1 MGAADLVRFIL
12 LLAALIGYSTAAN
25 NIRNIQEYER
35 QSLRDIYTS
44 AGGDGWR
51 WQSNAGRW
59 NFTAPDVN
67 PCTPGS
73 QRWEGL
79 GCVVFGDY
87 YYISNISLSSYNLH
101 GTLSDSI
108 GNLTSLTSIDL
119 RFNNLTSTLPTSIEF
134 LSNLQALYLDS
145 NSLTGTIPFKALT
158 HSSSFQTLT
167 LSSNRF
173 TGSISQ
179 WMCSISTLV
188 FLSMYQNHVGGTIV
202 DCIDQLQSLEHL
214 DIGSNHIEGSIPT
227 SLGNSIN
234 LQWLGLHENQIT
246 GQLPSSLGGLRR
258 LTDIYTY
265 YNLLT
270 GPLPSAIGNWVSM
283 VNMGLDSNFH
293 TGEVPNVFDTLS
305 ELVSIQLYDN
315 LFTGSLPSTVSN
327 LSRLELL
334 FLQDNSFSGKITE
347 ALDSQQQLKLSNIQ
361 LSSNQLTG
369 TIPDRVFQN
378 GRSSNALTA
387 FSAGKNCIEAALSR
401 AICNA
406 TGLVSLSLDGL
417 HCASSC
423 RNYILPLISR
433 SYYLAKSVQQH
444 GIPDCLLQLPN
455 LTLLHLSGNGL
466 TGTIPDTITD
476 SLLDLSLSYNNLKGT
491 IPSSI
496 QYRTWRTLDLSQNR
510 IGGTLR
516 TAFAFQN
523 TSSSD
528 IQLFNNRLS
537 GDVPSSLHDLRQI
550 SVVGG
555 NLFVCS
561 LDGRELPIHDDK
573 RAGYQCGS
581 NEFNILYYVWLGL
594 VAVLVGVLLWV
605 YRYRETLVTHSKAV
619 SELWHLYQFVD
630 LYGKDGDA
638 ALSKKETSMSNYR
651 RYVALYDVSLR
662 NSWFCSAMI
671 MCFLLPIYTG
681 VSAFYNT
688 HTYQY
693 AWTVSAA
700 WLSGYVP
707 FGVLFAAFVVFLLV
721 NKFSVALSKVTNSR
735 TMSAVSN
742 DAVNGGTDDVAA
754 EEVGVEAEEE
764 SSRGETSPEVQQH
777 PSLKKGLLYCLFV
790 AVNLLFVTGA
800 NYSYVY
806 LTYSSTSTNAVF
818 NQVALSAF
826 KVFWS
831 NIAFPLLSNVVV
843 YLLSEINV
851 QRFKDDV
858 QRFYL
863 VQLVVTQFNNIVIP
877 CIVVSVV
884 SPNCYYNVFVQQP
897 DVVSSFVDPLCV
909 VRDDATGLCNENIL
923 YKRYTSYDPPFIY
936 SYQCS
941 SSIVTAYATVFV
953 MMCLATTFISP
964 LIMYALH
971 WSMRRLDRATLA
983 YRALAAV
990 APIILHPV
998 THQPDGLRRNLLRP
1012 IVPANQML
1020 VLDLTYVGIL
1030 FTFGVWFPLL
1040 VPPLVIAITA
1050 KISYRKVAYNSFMKS
1065 IVIDRR
1071 LRGYCRVV
1079 EEECGDFP
1087 SWQLLNWTG
1096 WFMLSLSCCLYAI
1109 ILFDVLGDVA
1119 SIGGSY
1125 WVFIVM
1131 ALLPAVAYGV
1141 GKLNSRVIIPAVI
1154 RRRRHSTLELT
1165 SMPQRASTSSS
1176 SSSSSTTHTHESSP
1190 DRVRETTLPVGGSL
1204 PVVVVSTVTYND
1216 ALHSA
1221 AAAVA

>member
-1 MGAADLVRFIL
+1 MWAVDLVRFTV
-12 LLAALIGYSTAAN
+12 LLAALTVCSAAEDR
-25 NIRNIQEYER
+25 RNIQDYER
-35 QSLRDIYTS
+35 HSLRDIYTS

-51 WQSNAGRW
+51 WQSSAGRW
-59 NFTAPDVN
+59 NFTDPDVN

-73 QRWEGL
+73 YRWEGL

-87 YYISNISLSSYNLH
+87 YYISNISLSSYNLR
-101 GTLSDSI
+101 GSLSDSI

-119 RFNNLTSTLPTSIEF
+119 SFNNLTSTVPTSIEN
-134 LSNLQALYLDS
+134 LTSLQALNLER
-145 NSLTGTIPFKALT
+145 NSLTGTVQWLCGI
-158 HSSSFQTLT
+158 SS
-167 LSSNRF
+167 
-173 TGSISQ
+173 
-179 WMCSISTLV
+179 LV
-188 FLSMYQNHVGGTIV
+188 FLNIYQNHMSGTIV

-214 DIGSNHIEGSIPT
+214 DIGNNHIEGSIPA
-227 SLGNSIN
+227 SLGNLAN

-246 GQLPSSLGGLRR
+246 GQLPSSLGGLQR

-270 GPLPSAIGNWVSM
+270 GPLPSAIGHWISM

-293 TGEVPNVFDTLS
+293 IGEVPNVFDTLS

-315 LFTGSLPSTVSN
+315 LFSGSLPSTVSC

-347 ALDSQQQLKLSNIQ
+347 ILDSQQQLKLSNIQ

-378 GRSSNALTA
+378 GRSLNSLTA
-387 FSAGKNCIEAALSR
+387 FSAGKNCIEAVLPR
-401 AICNA
+401 TICNA
-406 TGLVSLSLDGL
+406 TGLVTLSLDGL
-417 HCASSC
+417 YCASSC
-423 RNYILPLISR
+423 RNYILPQVSQ

-444 GIPDCLLQLPN
+444 GILDCLLQLPN
-455 LTLLHLSGNGL
+455 LTLLHLSGIGL
-466 TGTIPDTITD
+466 TGTIPDTISD

-496 QYRTWRTLDLSQNR
+496 QYRTWRKLDLSQNR

-537 GDVPSSLHDLRQI
+537 GDVPSSLHGLMQI

-561 LDGRELPIHDDK
+561 LDERELPVHDDR

-594 VAVLVGVLLWV
+594 AAVLVGVLLWV
-605 YRYRETLVTHSKAV
+605 YRYKETLVTHSKAV
-619 SELWHLYQFVD
+619 RELWHLYRFVD
-630 LYGKDGDA
+630 LYGKVGDDA
-638 ALSKKETSMSNYR
+638 ISKETSMSNYR

-681 VSAFYNT
+681 VSAFYST

-700 WLSGYVP
+700 WLSGYVA

-721 NKFSVALSKVTNSR
+721 NKFSVALSKVMTSSLISNVTMNS
-735 TMSAVSN
+735 SN
-742 DAVNGGTDDVAA
+742 RGAIDDGAIDRGAIDDGAIDDGAVNDGAGVAA
-754 EEVGVEAEEE
+754 LEAAEE
-764 SSRGETSPEVQQH
+764 SSRREAPQAKH
-777 PSLKKGLLYCLFV
+777 PSLKKALLYFVFV
-790 AVNLLFVTGA
+790 AVNLFFVTGA
-800 NYSYVY
+800 NFSYVY
-806 LTYSSTSTNAVF
+806 LTYAYNSTNTVF

-831 NIAFPLLSNVVV
+831 NLAFPLLSNWVV
-843 YLLSEINV
+843 YFLSEINV
-851 QRFKDDV
+851 QFKADV

-863 VQLVVTQFNNIVIP
+863 VQLAVTQFNNIVIP

-884 SPNCYYNVFVQQP
+884 SPNCYYNVFVQEP
-897 DVVSSFVDPLCV
+897 DVVSSFVDPQCV
-909 VRDDATGLCNENIL
+909 VRDESTGLCNENIL

-964 LIMYALH
+964 LIMFALH
-971 WSMRRLDRATLA
+971 WAMRRLDRTSVA
-983 YRALAAV
+983 YQALALV
-990 APIILHPV
+990 APTILHPV

-1020 VLDLTYVGIL
+1020 VSDLTYVGIL

-1040 VPPLVIAITA
+1040 VLPLVIAITA
-1050 KISYRKVAYNSFMKS
+1050 KISYRKVVYNSFVKC
-1065 IVIDRR
+1065 IVNDRR
-1071 LRGYCRVV
+1071 LLGYCRVV

-1087 SWQLLNWTG
+1087 SWHLLNWTG

-1131 ALLPAVAYGV
+1131 ALLPVVAYVV
-1141 GKLNSRVIIPAVI
+1141 GKLNSRVIIPAVM
-1154 RRRRHSTLELT
+1154 RRRRHSALELT
-1165 SMPQRASTSSS
+1165 SMPQRASTTSITTTTT
-1176 SSSSSTTHTHESSP
+1176 SSSSTHIVHGHP
-1190 DRVRETTLPVGGSL
+1190 DPVRETVALQQVR
-1204 PVVVVSTVTYND
+1204 VTVHSVTHND
-1216 ALHSA
+1216 GLHSA
-1221 AAAVA
+1221 ATADAFTLSL

>member
-1 MGAADLVRFIL
+1 MWAVDLVRFTL
-12 LLAALIGYSTAAN
+12 LLAALTGCSTAEDR
-25 NIRNIQEYER
+25 RNIQDYER

-51 WQSNAGRW
+51 WQSSAGRW
-59 NFTAPDVN
+59 NFTNPDVN
-67 PCTPGS
+67 PCAPGS
-73 QRWEGL
+73 YRWEGL

-87 YYISNISLSSYNLH
+87 YYISNISLSSYNLR
-101 GTLSDSI
+101 GSLSDSI

-119 RFNNLTSTLPTSIEF
+119 SFNNLTSTVPASIEN
-134 LSNLQALYLDS
+134 LTGLQALNLDR
-145 NSLTGTIPFKALT
+145 NSLTGTV
-158 HSSSFQTLT
+158 
-167 LSSNRF
+167 
-173 TGSISQ
+173 Q
-179 WMCSISTLV
+179 WLCSISSLM
-188 FLSMYQNHVGGTIV
+188 FLNIYQNHMSGTIV

-214 DIGSNHIEGSIPT
+214 DIGNNHIEGSIPA
-227 SLGNSIN
+227 SLGNLAN

-246 GQLPSSLGGLRR
+246 GQLPSSLGGLQR

-270 GPLPSAIGNWVSM
+270 GPLPSAIGHWISM

-315 LFTGSLPSTVSN
+315 LFTGSLPSTVSC

-347 ALDSQQQLKLSNIQ
+347 ILDSQQQLKLSNIQ
-361 LSSNQLTG
+361 LSNNQLTG

-378 GRSSNALTA
+378 GRSLNALTA
-387 FSAGKNCIEAALSR
+387 FSAGKNCIEAVLPR
-401 AICNA
+401 VICNA
-406 TGLVSLSLDGL
+406 TGLVTLSLDGL
-417 HCASSC
+417 HCAFSC
-423 RNYILPLISR
+423 RNYILPQISQ

-444 GIPDCLLQLPN
+444 GILDCLLQLPN
-455 LTLLHLSGNGL
+455 LTLLHLSGIGL
-466 TGTIPDTITD
+466 TGTIPDTISD

-496 QYRTWRTLDLSQNR
+496 QYRTWRKLDLSQNR

-523 TSSSD
+523 TSSSV

-537 GDVPSSLHDLRQI
+537 GDVPSSLHGLRQI

-561 LDGRELPIHDDK
+561 LDGRELPVHDDR

-594 VAVLVGVLLWV
+594 AAALVGVLLWV
-605 YRYRETLVTHSKAV
+605 YRYREMLVTHSKAV
-619 SELWHLYQFVD
+619 RELWYLFRFVD
-630 LYGKDGDA
+630 LYGKVGDDA
-638 ALSKKETSMSNYR
+638 ISKETSMSNYR

-681 VSAFYNT
+681 VSSFYST

-721 NKFSVALSKVTNSR
+721 NKFSVALSKVMTSSLISNVTTNS
-735 TMSAVSN
+735 SN
-742 DAVNGGTDDVAA
+742 RDAIDRDAVDRGAVDRDAIDRGAIDRGAVDDGAEVVAL
-754 EEVGVEAEEE
+754 EAEEE
-764 SSRGETSPEVQQH
+764 SSRGGVSEAKH
-777 PSLKKGLLYCLFV
+777 PSLKKGLLYFVFV
-790 AVNLLFVTGA
+790 AVNLFFVTGA
-800 NYSYVY
+800 NFSYVY
-806 LTYSSTSTNAVF
+806 LTYASNSTNTVL

-826 KVFWS
+826 KVFWG
-831 NIAFPLLSNVVV
+831 NLAFPLLSNWVV
-843 YLLSEINV
+843 YSLSEINV
-851 QRFKDDV
+851 QFKADV

-863 VQLVVTQFNNIVIP
+863 VQLAVTQFNNIVIP

-884 SPNCYYNVFVQQP
+884 SPNCYYNVFVQEP
-897 DVVSSFVDPLCV
+897 DVVSSFVDPQCV
-909 VRDDATGLCNENIL
+909 VRDESTGLCNENIL
-923 YKRYTSYDPPFIY
+923 YERYTSYDPPFIY

-964 LIMYALH
+964 LIMFALH
-971 WSMRRLDRATLA
+971 WAMRRLDRTSVA
-983 YRALAAV
+983 YQALALV
-990 APIILHPV
+990 APTILHPV
-998 THQPDGLRRNLLRP
+998 THQPDRLRRNLLRP

-1020 VLDLTYVGIL
+1020 VSDLTYVGIL

-1040 VPPLVIAITA
+1040 VLPLVIAITA
-1050 KISYRKVAYNSFMKS
+1050 KISYRKVVYNSFVKS
-1065 IVIDRR
+1065 IVNDRR
-1071 LRGYCRVV
+1071 LIGYCRVV

-1087 SWQLLNWTG
+1087 SWHLLNWTG

-1125 WVFIVM
+1125 WVFIIM
-1131 ALLPAVAYGV
+1131 ALLPVVAYVV
-1141 GKLNSRVIIPAVI
+1141 GKLNSRVIIPAVM
-1154 RRRRHSTLELT
+1154 RRRRNSALELT
-1165 SMPQRASTSSS
+1165 SMHQRASTISITTSSS
-1176 SSSSSTTHTHESSP
+1176 SSTHIVQGP
-1190 DRVRETTLPVGGSL
+1190 ARETALPNLVALQQARVTVHS
-1204 PVVVVSTVTYND
+1204 VTYND

-1221 AAAVA
+1221 ATADALNLSL